1 MKRPAWVPRAFSSE
15 VGTGSR
21 EENAIKQKPRVFSR
35 FEETRKCSRAGRSG
49 SFPGLAT
56 KIALVDVL
64 RSAGVSLRLIFGA
77 LMLVAAA
84 SLSAAA
90 ETGRADLVNREVLRV
105 CSDPA
110 NLPFSNEARQGFENK
125 IAELVADELK
135 IPLEYTWF
143 PQATGFVRQT
153 LFAKRCDLIIGY
165 AQGDDLVLNSNH
177 YYRSS
182 YVLLFRPGQGLDGV
196 KMLADERLKG
206 KRIGIVAGT
215 PPGNIMAMLGLME
228 KAKPYPLTVD
238 RRYDSPAE
246 LMIADIRSG
255 EIDAGILWG
264 PIGGYF
270 AGRGGEALTVTPLL
284 KETIGPRMAYRITF
298 GVRNQE
304 DGWKHTLN
312 EIIAKRQGDIDA
324 ILLDFGVPLLDEETV
339 PITSPRR

>member
-1 MKRPAWVPRAFSSE
+1 MKRPAWVPKAGRGGFSS
-15 VGTGSR
+15 GL
-21 EENAIKQKPRVFSR
+21 AIK
-35 FEETRKCSRAGRSG
+35 RA
-49 SFPGLAT
+49 LAD
-56 KIALVDVL
+56 ALP
-64 RSAGVSLRLIFGA
+64 SAGAVQRLIFGA
-77 LMLVAAA
+77 LALLMAGG
-84 SLSAAA
+84 LSAMA
-90 ETGRADLVNREVLRV
+90 EIGRADLVNREVLRV

-110 NLPFSNEARQGFENK
+110 NLPFSNQAQQGFENR

-182 YVLLFRPGQGLDGV
+182 YVLVYRQGQGLDGV
-196 KMLADERLKG
+196 DRLADERLKG

-228 KAKPYPLTVD
+228 RAKPYPLTVD
-238 RRYDSPAE
+238 RRFDSPAE

-270 AGRGGEALTVTPLL
+270 AKRGGEALTVTPLL
-284 KETIGPRMAYRITF
+284 KETAGPRMAYRITF

-304 DGWKHTLN
+304 DDWKHKLN